1 MNTIELIKKA
11 SDRIIEARPSYQD
24 ILEFYSQV
32 FFVQAKSRETIDL
45 APIKIKDDLLAIALN
60 NNIPLIDPSEFVIDL
75 EPAKAL
81 FTSICDLAIEHAP
94 RLSTDAKLIKQAL
107 ADQTFELKTLYKA
120 LLKNQT
126 DVINDLAKKVNVPE
140 THLILFA
147 YLSMTPSIE
156 ACSQQFESYLDKDHS
171 HKKAY
176 CPICGNHPDLA
187 FFDENGKR
195 FLKCCYCNHQWA
207 YVRMGCVFCDNKD
220 AEQLQYFFTEQEKEY
235 RVDLCDKCHNYIKV
249 VDTRKMDRAFYPGLE
264 MVSTL
269 HLDIKAREIGYTNQT
284 SIGLG

>member
-1 MNTIELIKKA
+1 MNTIELIKKT

-45 APIKIKDDLLAIALN
+45 APIKIKKDLLAVALD

-81 FTSICDLAIEHAP
+81 FTSICDLAIALAP
-94 RLSTDAKLIKQAL
+94 RLAADAKLIKQA
-107 ADQTFELKTLYKA
+107 AIDETFELKILYKA

-140 THLILFA
+140 THLILFG
-147 YLSMTPSIE
+147 YMSMTPSIE
-156 ACSQQFESYLDKDHS
+156 ACAQQLESNLDKDHS

-187 FFDENGKR
+187 FFDEDGKR

-207 YVRMGCVFCDNKD
+207 YVRMGCVFCDNTD

-269 HLDIKAREIGYTNQT
+269 HLDIKARELGFTNQT